1 MNKNGGK
8 MMNTKGLWMVVVL
21 FLLLS
26 VTGVLCWDFKTNQH
40 LGTPGVRIVAG
51 NLYNEKSELV
61 RTNIVELPLVVPG
74 FRSEPLP
81 LNTREQEWLPD
92 DTLYGRRRYFSL
104 TDSFFGDL
112 NVVVMERDRTSIHK
126 PQYCLPAGGFHITS
140 EETIELQVTLEDGT
154 QLQAQLIRAS
164 REMEIKPGEKRVV
177 NAMFIY
183 YFVADGQTTPNHL
196 DMMWRMGTDL
206 LLHGVTERWGYVS
219 FLAWHYPGQEKQT
232 LERCKEFLK
241 VAVPEFQLPVRS

>member
-140 EETIELQVTLEDGT
+140 EETIELPVTLEDGT

-183 YFVADGQTTPNHL
+183 YFVADEYRASGKFHSLQKYRWVYP
-196 DMMWRMGTDL
+196 L
-206 LLHGVTERWGYVS
+206 LFIRCLPLYSRFNACSISLRLYR
-219 FLAWHYPGQEKQT
+219 T
-232 LERCKEFLK
+232 L
-241 VAVPEFQLPVRS
+241 PPST